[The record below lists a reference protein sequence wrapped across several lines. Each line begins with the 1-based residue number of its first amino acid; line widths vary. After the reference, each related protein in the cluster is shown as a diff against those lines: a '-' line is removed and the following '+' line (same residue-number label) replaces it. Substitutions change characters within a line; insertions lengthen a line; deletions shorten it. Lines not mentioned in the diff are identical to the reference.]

1 MGYPS
6 GDIKLSNN
14 FELNASIPIDSRS
27 IVATFTDLANINF
40 KYVGIIV
47 YVIDDEKHY
56 KLGSD
61 LITWSDLA
69 GVPYTPYNGI
79 STYNTTQLGLGGD
92 LSVDTTIGLITNTLN
107 LGTAIFTD
115 SYVSFE
121 YIDGVNGVTFIDP
134 LGVSSTGLRI
144 GEYIG
149 AVYYPSLY
157 VHDTTN
163 ILSLVEISD
172 SAITIS
178 NKNIDTTL
186 NISEIFNAS
195 EISGNVYQYNITDS
209 VSGGYIS
216 NIHQITPTSFSYG
229 LTVGDNDNTHQIIF
243 DNTGVNISSSKYL
256 QLGYGGGVLQ
266 MDDATQTLSYFVL
279 SGDGFDYIDSVGL
292 KYKTTDIQ
300 YNWTDGGVLD
310 ALYDNVLANK
320 KYVDINNRSYA
331 NEFFISQYGVNETSR
346 VYNDVNTT
354 ELVTN
359 INYPIKT
366 ISYAI
371 TTANSINTTPHVRL
385 NLNILD
391 GLNVGD
397 GNLIDI
403 SLTGG
408 GYIDRV
414 NVNIADNVTYA
425 SDVLD
430 FNVDAINTKYSING
444 LGTGVNNRGVG
455 VVLTDGYVEMNN
467 LCNLNSFSIITGD
480 AILNNCS
487 FYYGSSIELKG
498 GVTIFKNC
506 YFEDVEYI
514 WTTINGN
521 VNIPTKVKFEK
532 CTFKCTGRLD
542 SAIDNT
548 KYYYSCFSLLNDI
561 SNLSTNMIDIV
572 FFNNVFIN
580 TSTNTPSVY
589 IGLSH
594 GTVHFYNNHFYN
606 TGSTLCINNY
616 LINTGTNTYWYLDG
630 NISNVST
637 DANITNTLPSSG
649 LFVDSNYRMF

>member
-121 YIDGVNGVTFIDP
+121 YIDGIDGVTFIDSV
-134 LGVSSTGLRI
+134 GVSSTGLKI

-149 AVYYPSLY
+149 AAYYPSLHVY
-157 VHDTTN
+157 DTTN
-163 ILSLVEISD
+163 VLSLVEISD
-172 SAITIS
+172 SAIIIS
-178 NKNIDTTL
+178 NKNIDETL
-186 NISEIFNAS
+186 HISEIFNVS
-195 EISGNVYQYNITDS
+195 DISGNVYQYNITDS
-209 VSGGYIS
+209 TSGGYIS
-216 NIHQITPTSFSYG
+216 DIHQITPTTFSYG
-229 LTVGDNDNTHQIIF
+229 LTVGDNDNTHQIIL
-243 DNTGVNISSSKYL
+243 DNTGVNISSSKFL

-266 MDDATQTLSYFVL
+266 MDDVTQKLSYFVL

-300 YNWTDGGVLD
+300 YNWTNGGVYD
-310 ALYDNVLANK
+310 TTYDNVLTNR
-320 KYVDINNRSYA
+320 KYVDNNNRSNA
-331 NEFFISQYGVNETSR
+331 NSFYISQYGANETSR
-346 VYNDVNTT
+346 VYMDGFTNEFVS
-354 ELVTN
+354 N
-359 INYPIKT
+359 INYPLNT
-366 ISYAI
+366 ISYAVGI
-371 TTANSINTTPHVRL
+371 INGVSNRPHVQLDFNIMNGLNTGDGDLVDISINGGYVETV
-385 NLNILD
+385 NLNIMNTIEFSNNT
-391 GLNVGD
+391 LNFD
-397 GNLIDI
+397 
-403 SLTGG
+403 
-408 GYIDRV
+408 
-414 NVNIADNVTYA
+414 
-425 SDVLD
+425 
-430 FNVDAINTKYSING
+430 VDASNTKYYFNGEGNKTNTRTINLTLTNGDVELNG
-444 LGTGVNNRGVG
+444 LGNIKD
-455 VVLTDGYVEMNN
+455 L
-467 LCNLNSFSIITGD
+467 IITTGNMVV
-480 AILNNCS
+480 NNCS

-521 VNIPTKVKFEK
+521 TNTASSIKFEK

-580 TSTNTPSVY
+580 TSTSTPSVY

-637 DANITNTLPSSG
+637 DANITNALPSSG

>member
-69 GVPYTPYNGI
+69 GVPYTPYNGL

-121 YIDGVNGVTFIDP
+121 YIDGIDGVTFIDSV
-134 LGVSSTGLRI
+134 GVSSTGLKI

-149 AVYYPSLY
+149 AAYYPSLHVY
-157 VHDTTN
+157 DTTN
-163 ILSLVEISD
+163 VLSLVEISD
-172 SAITIS
+172 SAIIIS
-178 NKNIDTTL
+178 NKNIDETL
-186 NISEIFNAS
+186 HISEIFNVS
-195 EISGNVYQYNITDS
+195 DISGNVYQYNITDS
-209 VSGGYIS
+209 TSGGYIS
-216 NIHQITPTSFSYG
+216 DIHQITPTTFSYG
-229 LTVGDNDNTHQIIF
+229 LTVGDNDNTHQIIL
-243 DNTGVNISSSKYL
+243 DNTGVNISSSKFL

-266 MDDATQTLSYFVL
+266 MDDVTQKLSYFVL

-300 YNWTDGGVLD
+300 YNWTNGGVYD
-310 ALYDNVLANK
+310 TTYDNVLTNR
-320 KYVDINNRSYA
+320 KYVDNNNRSNA
-331 NEFFISQYGVNETSR
+331 NSFYISQYGANETSR
-346 VYNDVNTT
+346 VYMDGFTNEFVS
-354 ELVTN
+354 N
-359 INYPIKT
+359 INYPLNT
-366 ISYAI
+366 ISYAVGI
-371 TTANSINTTPHVRL
+371 INGVSNRPHVQLDFNIMNGLNTGDGDLVDISINGGYVETV
-385 NLNILD
+385 NLNIMNTIEFSNNT
-391 GLNVGD
+391 LNFD
-397 GNLIDI
+397 
-403 SLTGG
+403 
-408 GYIDRV
+408 
-414 NVNIADNVTYA
+414 
-425 SDVLD
+425 
-430 FNVDAINTKYSING
+430 VDASNTKYYFNGEGNKTNTRTINLTLTNGDVELNG
-444 LGTGVNNRGVG
+444 LGNIKD
-455 VVLTDGYVEMNN
+455 L
-467 LCNLNSFSIITGD
+467 IITTGNMVV
-480 AILNNCS
+480 NNCS

-521 VNIPTKVKFEK
+521 TNTASSIKFEK

-580 TSTNTPSVY
+580 TSTSTPSVY

-637 DANITNTLPSSG
+637 DANITNALPSSG